1 MVLILREGDCHALG
15 LIDSHYFA
23 GDGYFNFY
31 PAESR
36 SRDNVIS
43 RIQHPRAARSPDC
56 GRLRHRGCNGRQ
68 LVCASAS
75 FL

>member
-1 MVLILREGDCHALG
+1 MRWVYLTLIILLVAATLIFILQNREAVTMSFLG
-15 LIDSHYFA
+15 F
-23 GDGYFNFY
+23 
-31 PAESR
+31 
-36 SRDNVIS
+36 
-43 RIQHPRAARSPDC
+43 QHPRAARSPDC